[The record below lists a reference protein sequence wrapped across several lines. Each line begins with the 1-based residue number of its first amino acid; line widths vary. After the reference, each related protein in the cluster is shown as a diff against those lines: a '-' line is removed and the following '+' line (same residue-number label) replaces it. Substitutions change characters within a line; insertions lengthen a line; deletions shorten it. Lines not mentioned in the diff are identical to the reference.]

1 MAQPLS
7 EFHKTLQNNYTT
19 CSKSHC
25 ELSMQMNYECRN
37 ANCLKIVCKK
47 PQYCWIPAILNVYS
61 LHSEWHTAVIK

>member
-37 ANCLKIVCKK
+37 ANCLKIVWKK
-47 PQYCWIPAILNVYS
+47 NPISLDTSNIECVQPAL
-61 LHSEWHTAVIK
+61 